1 MNKKVKLFLIGVGL
15 KAIITVAFAVGGLA
29 SSNSVSPSGITE
41 QYIPLDAYAFVPQ
54 ECAYM
59 QIDNLITTVD
69 VASGAYL
76 GTTGN
81 DLIFGGS
88 GNDVVMAGDGND
100 CIVTGGGADAIMG
113 EGGDDVILAGD
124 GINYIDGGDGID
136 TCYSGGDLSETVVN
150 CER

>member
-1 MNKKVKLFLIGVGL
+1 MNKKLKLFLIGVGL
-15 KAIITVAFAVGGLA
+15 KAIITAAFAVGGLA
-29 SSNSVSPSGITE
+29 SSNNIALSGLTE
-41 QYIPLDAYAFVPQ
+41 RAIPLEASSLIPQ

-59 QIDNLITTVD
+59 QITSLVTKLDET
-69 VASGAYL
+69 AGAYL
-76 GTTGN
+76 GTPGN
-81 DLIFGGS
+81 DLIFGAS
-88 GNDVVMAGDGND
+88 GNDMVMAGGGDD